1 MSNHLWLIGMMGS
14 AKSAVRSRLALRLG
28 RTHYDTDTEVASR
41 TGCSIAELWGEQGEA
56 AFRSMEAAAIDRLAD
71 ADAAVISTGGGAV
84 LNEHNVAQMRKSG
97 FVVWLSAPPEVLAR
111 RVGDGTKRPL
121 LDGEPTEADAS
132 VPAPHSKFHPVPT
145 RPVFAPR
152 RPWSSPAQS
161 RSTPSLVTGACPRW

>member
-14 AKSAVRSRLALRLG
+14 GKSAVGSRLALRLG

-121 LDGEPTEADAS
+121 LDGEPTERRLAAILHERVGEYAAAADGVVSTADLPIDTVVERIEELWNAS
-132 VPAPHSKFHPVPT
+132 
-145 RPVFAPR
+145 
-152 RPWSSPAQS
+152 
-161 RSTPSLVTGACPRW
+161 